1 MDPVTLRIQAE
12 VTDAA
17 NKVLKLRDDYLKF
30 AAQYKAASR
39 EMQQVVN
46 SFSGDAVIR
55 TATQYTEAI
64 RRMGGVTT
72 LTAAEKT
79 KLNRVLQEA
88 IDKYRVL
95 GAQAPAAMEQL
106 LKATEQTSTKSSKFF
121 SDFFGDFF
129 VKITGSVAAGNLL
142 AAGITKAF
150 SLIGTAIETATK
162 KLAEFFGYL
171 VQRGGEVARVEEGFK
186 KLTFAAG
193 QSSEA
198 ILKAGREG
206 LKGLTND
213 FEIMQAANR
222 AMLLGLEVT
231 PEKFKTLTE
240 AAVTLGRAMN
250 LNTAKA
256 LDDLTIALG
265 RTSPRIL
272 DNLGIIVKI
281 KDANEAYA
289 KSIDKNV
296 RSLSAEEK
304 QLAFSIMA
312 MEKIRQKVLELGEVN
327 LTLSDRVDQMK
338 ARWQNF
344 LDLLSVAVV
353 KSPVLNEVF
362 NTLGAAIDQAL
373 GPNKVQVVQLLI
385 DIINKAAILSI
396 QATKVFTLLGT
407 GIVLIFQG
415 YIDQLTR
422 LVDFG
427 YGSLERLARFIAS
440 TSQAMSMLNNG
451 LTDGFGKV
459 SGSLRE
465 LADESAKVRARLTD
479 QGKSTSDFL
488 GRQAANAVALH
499 HNLQKLEERMKEAAK
514 IRVEETT
521 ITKGLVQLQRERIEV
536 EEELSDAE
544 KKREKERKQRLERER
559 RDYEAFVRG
568 ERDLFKIREGLVSG
582 LFNSISTYKGVPP
595 VDKWLGEMSL
605 WQEKITERAKYADK
619 LITLIANTN
628 ADKILKAP
636 PLWVPPVDQLDRI
649 KGYND
654 SLKDTAQIFTNIKQV
669 SGEAWGGAVE
679 AIAQIMN
686 AAALGGQVGMQF
698 TQQFYDPKKTF
709 TGRYDAKGQPVYT
722 GGFSFSKGFKNEQGE
737 VTTQSAL
744 AGGAQLATTAIQGYG
759 TMQAATGNRSKGKNI
774 AGGAAAGAQIGGSIV
789 PGYGH
794 AIGAVV
800 GAVWGA
806 VRGKALREVTDRVA
820 KDFGG
825 FEISE
830 DLSKQM
836 AKTADERFRKDR
848 RSAEVFH
855 TSATVAEMGGV
866 SSRNIRGVE
875 GNLRDVFDL
884 MNEKHF
890 DTDTARQVIN
900 ENFGAVVGFYEKSK
914 TVVSKQVRDIIELNA
929 SMKVNSEE
937 VRAFVEKNVAT
948 VDQGVQKMLGKQMAA
963 YGGIAK
969 AIEDQKKRVDE
980 AAVGSEDPER
990 FGEEDRKGLEKEKAA
1005 YAELIATQKK
1015 GAEESS
1021 VVINRAGRMIAATFN
1036 AAQKQGLSY
1045 SESFDQ
1051 LSGSLS
1057 TVSQLHQDL
1066 GIEIENAFVKALVA
1080 EQSIIDKNPDL
1091 IEGVRSYNETLVA
1104 MGNLNAINAESFG
1117 DAQAQ
1122 AVDYYNQ
1129 LIAAGISNESAL
1141 KRIEPALRT
1150 ILTLGAENNFTID
1163 EGTQNLLNQADAAGI
1178 LKTKQMDQ
1186 LEATQKGFK
1195 DVSDRLEVLITT
1207 LGGKLPDAWGTVQ
1220 KKSDEAGKTMK
1231 GSLLDAKDA
1240 AEKVRDR
1247 LGDVGRAATDAA
1259 AEAELAFARVRDSA
1273 GEAEDAVNGVSV
1285 GHSPGGIKDMKPHL
1299 KEAEQAFRRWSVQA
1313 VADATKVQETIDRLN
1328 FQSETNRQK
1337 MMASIVPRH
1346 ATINEETHIMFA
1358 PHVIDPDGFQDVM
1371 ELKGLPHI
1379 IEGLRSNRA
1388 GALSELRNLL
1398 GIK

>member
-1 MDPVTLRIQAE
+1 MDPVTLRVQAE

-55 TATQYTEAI
+55 TATQYTEAV
-64 RRMGGVTT
+64 RRLGGVTS

-88 IDKYRVL
+88 IDKYKAL
-95 GAQAPAAMEQL
+95 GSQAPAAMQQL
-106 LKATEQTSTKSSKFF
+106 LQATQQGASQSSNLFTGLF
-121 SDFFGDFF
+121 A
-129 VKITGSVAAGNLL
+129 KIAGGVTAGNLL

-150 SLIGTAIETATK
+150 SLIATAVETAAK

-186 KLTFAAG
+186 KLSFAAG

-198 ILKAGREG
+198 LLKAGREG

-231 PEKFKTLTE
+231 PDKFKTLTE

-362 NTLGAAIDQAL
+362 NTLGTAIDQAL
-373 GPNKVQVVQLLI
+373 GPNKVQTVQLLI
-385 DIINKAAILSI
+385 DVINRAAILAV
-396 QATKVFTLLGT
+396 QAAKIFVQLGT
-407 GIVLIFQG
+407 GVVLIFQG
-415 YIDQLTR
+415 HIDQLTR
-422 LVDFG
+422 LVDFS
-427 YGSLERLARFIAS
+427 YSSLEKLARFIAA
-440 TSQAMSMLNNG
+440 TSQAMSLINNG

-465 LADESAKVRARLTD
+465 LADEAARVRTRLTD
-479 QGKSTSDFL
+479 QGKTTSDFL
-488 GRQAANAVALH
+488 GRQAANAVTLH
-499 HNLQKLEERMKEAAK
+499 EALQKLEERMKEAAK
-514 IRVEETT
+514 ARVEETT
-521 ITKGLVQLQRERIEV
+521 IVKGLIQLQKERIEV
-536 EEELSDAE
+536 EEELSDEE

-582 LFNSISTYKGVPP
+582 LFNSITTYKGIPP

-605 WQEKITERAKYADK
+605 WQEKITERAKYANDF
-619 LITLIANTN
+619 ITKIANIN

-636 PLWVPPVDQLDRI
+636 PLWVPPADQLDRI

-654 SLKDTAQIFTNIKQV
+654 SLKDTAQIFTNLKQL
-669 SGEAWGGAVE
+669 SGEAWGGAME
-679 AIAQIMN
+679 AIAQIIN

-698 TQQFYDPKKTF
+698 AQQFYDPKKTF
-709 TGRYDAKGQPVYT
+709 TGKYDAKGMPMYT
-722 GGFSFSKGFKNEQGE
+722 GGFSFSKGFKNDQGQ
-737 VTTQSAL
+737 VTTASAL

-759 TMQAATGNRSKGKNI
+759 AMQASTGNRSKGKNI
-774 AGGAAAGAQIGGSIV
+774 AGGAATGAQIGGSIV

-800 GAVWGA
+800 GAIWGA

-830 DLSKQM
+830 DLSKAM
-836 AKTADERFRKDR
+836 AKTADDRFRKDR

-855 TSATVAEMGGV
+855 TKDTVAEMGGV
-866 SSRNIRGVE
+866 SSKNVRGVE
-875 GNLRDVFDL
+875 GNLREVFDL

-900 ENFGAVVGFYEKSK
+900 ENFGAVVGFYEKSGK
-914 TVVSKQVRDIIELNA
+914 VVSKQVRDIIELNA

-937 VRAFVEKNVAT
+937 VKAFVEKNVAT

-963 YGGIAK
+963 YGGIAE
-969 AIEDQKKRVDE
+969 AIEEQKKRLDE
-980 AAVGSEDPER
+980 AAVGSEDTER
-990 FGEEDRKGLEKEKAA
+990 FGEEDRKNLEKEKAA
-1005 YAELIATQKK
+1005 YAELVATQKK
-1015 GAEESS
+1015 GAAESATE
-1021 VVINRAGRMIAATFN
+1021 INRAGRMIAATFN

-1045 SESFDQ
+1045 NEAFDQ
-1051 LSGSLS
+1051 LGGSLS
-1057 TVSQLHQDL
+1057 TVSQLHKDL

-1080 EQSIIDKNPDL
+1080 EQGIVDKNPEL

-1104 MGNLNAINAESFG
+1104 MGNLNAINAESFA

-1122 AVDYYNQ
+1122 AVDYHKQ
-1129 LIAAGISNESAL
+1129 MTDAGITNESAL
-1141 KRIEPALRT
+1141 KRIEPALST
-1150 ILTLGAENNFTID
+1150 IIGLAAENNFTID
-1163 EGTQNLLNQADAAGI
+1163 AGTQSLIDQANAAGI

-1195 DVSDRLEVLITT
+1195 DVSDRLELLIVT
-1207 LGGKLPDAWGTVQ
+1207 LGGKLPDAWAEVS
-1220 KKSDEAGKTMK
+1220 KKADASGKTMK
-1231 GSLLDAKDA
+1231 GSLNEAEVA
-1240 AEKVRDR
+1240 AGKVRDR

-1259 AEAELAFARVRDSA
+1259 AEAELAFAKVRDSA
-1273 GEAEDAVNGVSV
+1273 GDAEDAVNGVSV
-1285 GHSPGGIKDMKPHL
+1285 GHSPGGIKDIKPHL
-1299 KEAEQAFRRWSVQA
+1299 REAEAAFRHWSRMA
-1313 VADATKVQETIDRLN
+1313 VNDATKVQETIDRLN
-1328 FQSETNRQK
+1328 FQSESNRQK
-1337 MMASIVPRH
+1337 AIAAIVPKH
-1346 ATINEETHIMFA
+1346 VTLDETNYITFS

-1379 IEGLRSNRA
+1379 LEGLKSNRA